1 MSGRQPKSKTQSVE
15 EVSTYQSK
23 DEMNLAEFPVVKLGS
38 RDKREVIIYEAWVK
52 DESGERQKRK
62 WEVRGAAG
70 IGLPDEFGDRVM
82 VALMT
87 MTAQQG
93 FHSPKVSFSEYQL
106 LKILGLTDGKRNYQ
120 ALEKVLNQLVGITIY
135 SRKAFWDNA
144 KKRRVTN
151 QEAFHLVE
159 KFWLR
164 KWEEDDEKRE
174 SEDSSGYI
182 VWSDTF
188 WQSFQSGYIKNLNL
202 PFYLSLDNAIARRLY
217 RFLDKWMHYRDEC
230 EIDIFDLGGRLG
242 MVRYKYPSEVK
253 KKLQPGF
260 DELIR
265 QGYLAE
271 AEVYKKGKFTRVR
284 FVKAASQPWS
294 DIPNLF
300 SIDQSDA
307 NEDSENAAGN
317 RSNDAEAALTGELIL
332 QAVIGVNEPWRPFY
346 EVYGTNQGQHDTWD
360 AVLNSLSMSMPQ
372 STYQQYLE
380 GTQLL
385 SIDGNEAVVG
395 VLHAT
400 LKDWLKNRMAKKIL
414 KALSEQ
420 LEEKL
425 QSIEFV
431 SIDDLRLPID
441 QGT

>member
-1 MSGRQPKSKTQSVE
+1 MSGRQPPKTQSAE
-15 EVSTYQSK
+15 EALNLQSK

-52 DESGERQKRK
+52 DENGERQKRK

-70 IGLPDEFGDRVM
+70 VGLPDEFGDRVM

-93 FHSPKVSFSEYQL
+93 FHSPKVTFSEYQL

-120 ALEKVLNQLVGITIY
+120 ALEKVLKQLVGITIY
-135 SRKAFWDNA
+135 SQKAFWDNS

-164 KWEEDDEKRE
+164 KWEEDDERLE

-182 VWSDTF
+182 IWSDTF

-217 RFLDKWMHYRDEC
+217 RFLDKWMYYRDEC

-253 KKLQPGF
+253 KKLQPAF
-260 DELIR
+260 DELIK

-271 AEVYKKGKFTRVR
+271 AEVYKKGKFTRVK
-284 FVKAASQPWS
+284 FVKAASQPWG

-300 SIDQSDA
+300 PFEQADV
-307 NEDSENAAGN
+307 NENDENAAEG
-317 RSNDAEAALTGELIL
+317 RSSGAEAALAP
-332 QAVIGVNEPWRPFY
+332 QVVIGANDPWGPFY
-346 EVYGTNQGQHDTWD
+346 EVYGTDQSHRDTW
-360 AVLNSLSMSMPQ
+360 AVVLKSLSISMPQ

-380 GTQLL
+380 DTLLL
-385 SIDGNEAVVG
+385 SIEGNEAIIG

-400 LKDWLKNRMAKKIL
+400 SKDWLENRMGNKVL
-414 KALSEQ
+414 KALNGQ
-420 LEEKL
+420 LDERV
-425 QSIEFV
+425 QSIQFV
-431 SIDDLRLPID
+431 SLNELSSV
-441 QGT
+441 